1 MKKFNKDRYLR
12 KLKLKRYWQNNSRYF
27 YIGIPCLLCLI
38 LGIYFAY
45 SKFFVSSEEE
55 VIRTTVG
62 EFIYGDIIMT
72 PYVDGQYSSTFPEK
86 KTGINV
92 EKVICDGGVSA
103 SWDEDKWGLY
113 VTNLSKRTKCS
124 VYFVTPASCG
134 INDNVSCINSREG
147 LATLANEVNNGDNK
161 SGKIIYLTS
170 DLDLGGKFD
179 SDGNALDGNI
189 SWTPIGTESNPF
201 SGTFDGNGHIISNMY
216 ININDNAS
224 LFNYS
229 SNSTFKNVGVVNSYV
244 KSVNG
249 HASSIVG
256 EITNG
261 IIENSFSNS
270 TIIGQKF
277 TAGLVSRSFSSDIIN
292 CYNTGNIFGDVQFA
306 AGAIGYQSGD
316 DHIIRNIYN
325 YGNVKGGIESGG
337 IVGGIQ
343 GTVMKTYNLGKIECL
358 NNYCGGLVGQAYL
371 AYSPRIYNSYN
382 SGKVEGFG
390 ILGTLNNEDGTHEG
404 GYKIMNNYYLSS
416 TASWGIGEKYDGDV
430 YSKVYS
436 NDGAEPLSQDQMPS
450 VISVINGDNAFVE
463 DTNNINNGYP
473 ILKWQAERENN

>member
-1 MKKFNKDRYLR
+1 MKKFNKDKYLR
-12 KLKLKRYWQNNSRYF
+12 KLKIKRYWQTNSRYF

-38 LGIYFAY
+38 VGIYFAY
-45 SKFFVSSEEE
+45 SKFFVTGEEA

-72 PYVDGQYSSTFPEK
+72 PYIDGQYSNTFPEK

-92 EKVICDGGVSA
+92 EKVVCDNEVTA

-113 VTNLSKRTKCS
+113 ATNLSKRTKCS

-134 INDNVSCINSREG
+134 INDNVSCINSRDG
-147 LATLANEVNNGDNK
+147 LATLANEVNNGDSK

-216 ININDNAS
+216 INRPNDNYNGLFGYSPNSFLKNLGVTLSYIIGNRSQAS
-224 LFNYS
+224 ITGGGGTMKSVF
-229 SNSTFKNVGVVNSYV
+229 SNARVKGTARTAGICGENCIVVNSY
-244 KSVNG
+244 
-249 HASSIVG
+249 
-256 EITNG
+256 
-261 IIENSFSNS
+261 
-270 TIIGQKF
+270 
-277 TAGLVSRSFSSDIIN
+277 
-292 CYNTGNIFGDVQFA
+292 NI
-306 AGAIGYQSGD
+306 
-316 DHIIRNIYN
+316 
-325 YGNVKGGIESGG
+325 GNVSDGTEDIAGGILGGWG
-337 IVGGIQ
+337 IV
-343 GTVMKTYNLGKIECL
+343 K
-358 NNYCGGLVGQAYL
+358 
-371 AYSPRIYNSYN
+371 NSYN
-382 SGKVEGFG
+382 SGNVSSKSFAIGGIAGWETNSYYNYNLGSVNSTKSSIGGIIGSSSGDKIIEHSYNSGNISSSSGGG
-390 ILGTLNNEDGTHEG
+390 ILGYQYGAS
-404 GYKIMNNYYLSS
+404 KIENFTMKLKNNYYLSGS
-416 TASWGIGEKYDGDV
+416 ATYGLGGYK
-430 YSKVYS
+430 S
-436 NDGAEPLSQDQMPS
+436 NLGAEPLSEDEMPS

>member
-1 MKKFNKDRYLR
+1 MKKFNKDKYLR

-27 YIGIPCLLCLI
+27 YISIPCLLCLV

-45 SKFFVSSEEE
+45 SKFFVASEEE
-55 VIRTTVG
+55 VVRTTVG

-92 EKVICDGGVSA
+92 EKVVCDNGVTA
-103 SWDEDKWGLY
+103 SWDEDKWGLHA
-113 VTNLSKRTKCS
+113 TNLSKRTKCS

-189 SWTPIGTESNPF
+189 SWTPIGTDSNPF

-216 ININDNAS
+216 VNRPNDNYNGLFGYSPNSFIKNLGVTLSYIIGNRSQAS
-224 LFNYS
+224 VTGSGGTIKNIFS
-229 SNSTFKNVGVVNSYV
+229 SAVVSGIARTAGICAERCTVINSYNAGNIVNKTEDITGGILGGWGTV
-244 KSVNG
+244 KS
-249 HASSIVG
+249 S
-256 EITNG
+256 
-261 IIENSFSNS
+261 
-270 TIIGQKF
+270 
-277 TAGLVSRSFSSDIIN
+277 
-292 CYNTGNIFGDVQFA
+292 
-306 AGAIGYQSGD
+306 
-316 DHIIRNIYN
+316 YN
-325 YGNVKGGIESGG
+325 YGHVSSKAASIGGIAGWEANSYYNYNLGLITSSNTTTGG
-337 IVGGIQ
+337 IVG
-343 GTVMKTYNLGKIECL
+343 
-358 NNYCGGLVGQAYL
+358 CGSGDKFIKY
-371 AYSPRIYNSYN
+371 SYN
-382 SGKVEGFG
+382 SGNLINSPGGG
-390 ILGTLNNEDGTHEG
+390 ILGYQYNVESLNNFTM
-404 GYKIMNNYYLSS
+404 KLINNYYLIGS
-416 TASWGIGEKYDGDV
+416 ASYGLGRYQ
-430 YSKVYS
+430 S
-436 NDGAEPLSQDQMPS
+436 NQGAEPLSQDEMPS

>member
-12 KLKLKRYWQNNSRYF
+12 KLKFKRYWQNNSRYF

-124 VYFVTPASCG
+124 VYFITPASCG

-147 LATLANEVNNGDNK
+147 LVTLANEVNNGDNK

-216 ININDNAS
+216 IDADDS
-224 LFNYS
+224 VALFYR
-229 SNSTFKNVGVVNSYV
+229 VVNSSIKNLGIESSYV
-244 KSVNG
+244 QSKSG
-249 HASSIVG
+249 AASALIFTAVYTKVQTVYAIV
-256 EITNG
+256 TLN
-261 IIENSFSNS
+261 
-270 TIIGQKF
+270 GQK
-277 TAGLVSRSFSSDIIN
+277 TTSGLVSFANGLNIKNSYNVGNITSNDKQFGAGIIGYLGLESSAVEN
-292 CYNTGNIFGDVQFA
+292 CYNLGNL
-306 AGAIGYQSGD
+306 SG
-316 DHIIRNIYN
+316 
-325 YGNVKGGIESGG
+325 GTQSGG
-337 IVGGIQ
+337 IVGGLQ
-343 GTVMKTYNLGKIECL
+343 GAVKNTYNIGNITG
-358 NNYCGGLVGQAYL
+358 NSGGGGIVGQIYTL
-371 AYSPRIYNSYN
+371 TSP
-382 SGKVEGFG
+382 
-390 ILGTLNNEDGTHEG
+390 T
-404 GYKIMNNYYLSS
+404 IMNNYSV
-416 TASWGIGEKYDGDV
+416 GIINEGGGIVDSYFGEKNDYLIQNNFYLQGSASYGV
-430 YSKVYS
+430 SFLKS
-436 NDGAEPLSQDQMPS
+436 NIGAEPLSQDEMPS

>member
-45 SKFFVSSEEE
+45 SKFFVSSEED

-72 PYVDGQYSSTFPEK
+72 PYVDGEYSSTFPEK

-92 EKVICDGGVSA
+92 EKVVCDNGVTA

-113 VTNLSKRTKCS
+113 ATNLSKRTKCS
-124 VYFVTPASCG
+124 IYFVTPASCG

-216 ININDNAS
+216 VNTENKTG
-224 LFNYS
+224 LFNYVS
-229 SNSTFKNVGVVNSYV
+229 YGEIKNLGIEESYV
-244 KSVNG
+244 LTNNIR
-249 HASSIVG
+249 ASG
-256 EITNG
+256 
-261 IIENSFSNS
+261 
-270 TIIGQKF
+270 IIGQLLNGK
-277 TAGLVSRSFSSDIIN
+277 VIN
-292 CYNTGNIFGDVQFA
+292 CYN
-306 AGAIGYQSGD
+306 AGKANGLGA
-316 DHIIRNIYN
+316 
-325 YGNVKGGIESGG
+325 GGIVAFTDNSNVINCYNIGSINGGSAQFSGG
-337 IVGGIQ
+337 IVGYFGNTNLHSFIVNVYNAGDVSVNIEAAGIAGGLQ
-343 GTVMKTYNLGKIECL
+343 GTLENSYNIGKVSGDTSSGGIVGQIYTKTLPEIKNSYNVGKSSG
-358 NNYCGGLVGQAYL
+358 GGLVGIMYGD
-371 AYSPRIYNSYN
+371 YEY
-382 SGKVEGFG
+382 K
-390 ILGTLNNEDGTHEG
+390 LG
-404 GYKIMNNYYLSS
+404 NNYYLKS
-416 TASWGIGEKYDGDV
+416 TADYGF
-430 YSKVYS
+430 YSLKS
-436 NDGAEPLSQDQMPS
+436 NEGAEPLTKDKMPS

-463 DTNNINNGYP
+463 DINNINNGYP

>member
-12 KLKLKRYWQNNSRYF
+12 KLKFKRYWQNNSRYF

-113 VTNLSKRTKCS
+113 FTNLSKRTKCS

-147 LATLANEVNNGDNK
+147 LVTLANEVNNGDNK

-179 SDGNALDGNI
+179 SEGNALDGNI
-189 SWTPIGTESNPF
+189 SWTPIGTDSNPF

-216 ININDNAS
+216 IDADDS
-224 LFNYS
+224 VALFYR
-229 SNSTFKNVGVVNSYV
+229 VVNSSIKNLGIESSYV
-244 KSVNG
+244 QSKSG
-249 HASSIVG
+249 AASALIFTAVYTKVQTVYAIV
-256 EITNG
+256 TLN
-261 IIENSFSNS
+261 
-270 TIIGQKF
+270 GQK
-277 TAGLVSRSFSSDIIN
+277 TTSGLVSFANGLNIKNSYNAGNVTSNDKQFGAGIIGYLGLESSAVEN
-292 CYNTGNIFGDVQFA
+292 CYNLGNL
-306 AGAIGYQSGD
+306 SG
-316 DHIIRNIYN
+316 
-325 YGNVKGGIESGG
+325 GTQSGG
-337 IVGGIQ
+337 IVGGLQ
-343 GTVMKTYNLGKIECL
+343 GAVKNTYNIGNITG
-358 NNYCGGLVGQAYL
+358 NSGVGGIVGQIYTL
-371 AYSPRIYNSYN
+371 TSP
-382 SGKVEGFG
+382 
-390 ILGTLNNEDGTHEG
+390 T
-404 GYKIMNNYYLSS
+404 IMNNYSV
-416 TASWGIGEKYDGDV
+416 GIINEGGGIVDSYFGEKNDYLIQNNFYLQGSASYGV
-430 YSKVYS
+430 SFLKS
-436 NDGAEPLSQDQMPS
+436 NIGAEPLSQDEMPS

>member
-12 KLKLKRYWQNNSRYF
+12 KLKFKRYWQNNSRYF

-72 PYVDGQYSSTFPEK
+72 SYVDGQYSSTFPEK

-113 VTNLSKRTKCS
+113 ATNLSKRTKCS

-147 LATLANEVNNGDNK
+147 LVTLANEVNNGDNK

-179 SDGNALDGNI
+179 SEGNALDGNI
-189 SWTPIGTESNPF
+189 SWTPIGTDSNPF

-216 ININDNAS
+216 VNRPSSDGNG
-224 LFNYS
+224 LFGSATNGLI
-229 SNSTFKNVGVVNSYV
+229 KNLGIINSYV
-244 KSVNG
+244 IG
-249 HASSIVG
+249 
-256 EITNG
+256 
-261 IIENSFSNS
+261 SF
-270 TIIGQKF
+270 GQ
-277 TAGLVSRSFSSDIIN
+277 AGLVGKYGTVRNAYSGATIKGTSGSAGICGYE
-292 CYNTGNIFGDVQFA
+292 CYVYN
-306 AGAIGYQSGD
+306 S
-316 DHIIRNIYN
+316 YN
-325 YGNVKGGIESGG
+325 YGNIINGNDDLASGIMGGCNTENRKIINSYNYGSVTSKAASVGG
-337 IVGGIQ
+337 IVGWNCD
-343 GTVMKTYNLGKIECL
+343 V
-358 NNYCGGLVGQAYL
+358 
-371 AYSPRIYNSYN
+371 YNSYN
-382 SGKVEGFG
+382 LGTIHSDNQRWTGG
-390 ILGTLNNEDGTHEG
+390 ILGAFYDYINLKNNYNSGNITGSGIVGAHESDGG
-404 GYKIMNNYYLSS
+404 LSSIASYIKSNYYLNT
-416 TASWGIGEKYDGDV
+416 TASYGLGYYK
-430 YSKVYS
+430 S
-436 NDGAEPLSQDQMPS
+436 NQGAEPLSQDEMPS

-473 ILKWQAERENN
+473 ILKWQAERENH

>member
-12 KLKLKRYWQNNSRYF
+12 KLKFKRYWQNNSRYF

-72 PYVDGQYSSTFPEK
+72 SYVDGQYSSTFPEK

-113 VTNLSKRTKCS
+113 FTNLSKRTKCS

-147 LATLANEVNNGDNK
+147 LVTLANEVNNGDNK

-179 SDGNALDGNI
+179 SEGNALDGNI
-189 SWTPIGTESNPF
+189 SWTPIGTGDNPF
-201 SGTFDGNGHIISNMY
+201 SGTFDGNGHIINNMFVNRPNDSN
-216 ININDNAS
+216 NG
-224 LFNYS
+224 LFGNGL
-229 SNSTFKNVGVVNSYV
+229 NGRIKNVGIDISFVIGGYTS
-244 KSVNG
+244 G
-249 HASSIVG
+249 GIVG
-256 EITNG
+256 KNG
-261 IIENSFSNS
+261 NVKNSFNLAKVISSGASGGICGWQCDISN
-270 TIIGQKF
+270 
-277 TAGLVSRSFSSDIIN
+277 V
-292 CYNTGNIFGDVQFA
+292 YNGGDVINKTNDCS
-306 AGAIGYQSGD
+306 GGISGGYLNLQNG
-316 DHIIRNIYN
+316 YN
-325 YGNVKGGIESGG
+325 YGNVESNAGSTGGISGW
-337 IVGGIQ
+337 
-343 GTVMKTYNLGKIECL
+343 
-358 NNYCGGLVGQAYL
+358 
-371 AYSPRIYNSYN
+371 YSSIYNSFN
-382 SGKVEGFG
+382 LGDVSGNTMDAGG
-390 ILGTLNNEDGTHEG
+390 ILGQGVDGSANQNIIYNNYNKGKING
-404 GYKIMNNYYLSS
+404 GGILGVQYNVLDYSGFNLKLKNNYYLNTS
-416 TASWGIGEKYDGDV
+416 ANYGLGYYK
-430 YSKVYS
+430 S
-436 NDGAEPLSQDQMPS
+436 NQGAEPLSQDEMPS

>member
-12 KLKLKRYWQNNSRYF
+12 KLKFKRYWQINSRYF
-27 YIGIPCLLCLI
+27 YIGIPCLLCLV

-62 EFIYGDIIMT
+62 DFIYGDIIMT
-72 PYVDGQYSSTFPEK
+72 PYIDGQYSSTFPEK
-86 KTGINV
+86 KTGTNV
-92 EKVICDGGVSA
+92 EKVVCDNGVTA

-113 VTNLSKRTKCS
+113 ATNLSKRTKCS

-147 LATLANEVNNGDNK
+147 LVTLANEVNNGDNK

-189 SWTPIGTESNPF
+189 SWTPIGTESNLF

-216 ININDNAS
+216 INEINDAALFLS
-224 LFNYS
+224 LRNSIIKNLGVES
-229 SNSTFKNVGVVNSYV
+229 SYIKSENGIAATIATGINNVIIKNVYSE
-244 KSVNG
+244 
-249 HASSIVG
+249 SIVD
-256 EITNG
+256 
-261 IIENSFSNS
+261 
-270 TIIGQKF
+270 GQKM
-277 TAGLVSRSFSSDIIN
+277 TSGLVAYSNTAIVKN
-292 CYNTGNIFGDVQFA
+292 CYNASKVNSNDKQFGAGIIGYLGVNSSVVENCYNLGNING
-306 AGAIGYQSGD
+306 GAQSSGIVGGLQGLVRNTYNIGNITGTSG
-316 DHIIRNIYN
+316 
-325 YGNVKGGIESGG
+325 VGG
-337 IVGGIQ
+337 IVGQVFTETSPVI
-343 GTVMKTYNLGKIECL
+343 K
-358 NNYCGGLVGQAYL
+358 NNYNVGIIKDGGGIIDGNYGNKKDYIIQNNFYLQGSASCGVSFLQ
-371 AYSPRIYNSYN
+371 
-382 SGKVEGFG
+382 
-390 ILGTLNNEDGTHEG
+390 
-404 GYKIMNNYYLSS
+404 
-416 TASWGIGEKYDGDV
+416 
-430 YSKVYS
+430 S
-436 NDGAEPLSQDQMPS
+436 NIGAEPLSQAEMPS

>member
-1 MKKFNKDRYLR
+1 MKKFNKDKYLR

-27 YIGIPCLLCLI
+27 YIGIPCLLCLV

-45 SKFFVSSEEE
+45 SKFFVASEEE
-55 VIRTTVG
+55 VVRTTVG

-92 EKVICDGGVSA
+92 EKVVCDNGVTA

-113 VTNLSKRTKCS
+113 ATNLSKRTKCS

-147 LATLANEVNNGDNK
+147 LANLANEVNNGDNK

-201 SGTFDGNGHIISNMY
+201 SGIFDGNGHIVSNMY
-216 ININDNAS
+216 VNRPSDNYNG
-224 LFNYS
+224 LFGDA
-229 SNSTFKNVGVVNSYV
+229 TDAIVKNLGVVSSYV
-244 KSVNG
+244 LGYFNQAG
-249 HASSIVG
+249 IVG
-256 EITNG
+256 EG
-261 IIENSFSNS
+261 
-270 TIIGQKF
+270 GK
-277 TAGLVSRSFSSDIIN
+277 IIN
-292 CYNTGNIFGDVQFA
+292 CYSNSTVKGTARTAGICGNRCLIKNSYNVGNIINDNQDLTGGICGGWCNV
-306 AGAIGYQSGD
+306 YRS
-316 DHIIRNIYN
+316 YN
-325 YGNVKGGIESGG
+325 LGNVKSSANS
-337 IVGGIQ
+337 VGGIGGWDSSAYNCYNFGNITGNDNGVGGVLGN
-343 GTVMKTYNLGKIECL
+343 GTSYNKIE
-358 NNYCGGLVGQAYL
+358 Y
-371 AYSPRIYNSYN
+371 SYN
-382 SGKVEGFG
+382 SGKVNGSPGGG
-390 ILGTLNNEDGTHEG
+390 ILGGEYLIFDINKLNI
-404 GYKIMNNYYLSS
+404 KLKNNYYLTG
-416 TASWGIGEKYDGDV
+416 TASYGLGY
-430 YSKVYS
+430 YSS
-436 NDGAEPLSQDQMPS
+436 NVGAESLSADEMPS

>member
-72 PYVDGQYSSTFPEK
+72 SYVDGQYSSTFPEK

-92 EKVICDGGVSA
+92 EKVVCDNGVTA

-147 LATLANEVNNGDNK
+147 LVTLSNEVNNGDNK

-179 SDGNALDGNI
+179 SEGNALDGNI
-189 SWTPIGTESNPF
+189 SWTPIGTDSNPF

-216 ININDNAS
+216 VNRSEKAG
-224 LFNYS
+224 LFEFVN
-229 SNSTFKNVGVVNSYV
+229 NGTIKNFAVVGSYV
-244 KSVNG
+244 KSTALA
-249 HASSIVG
+249 ASGIVAEG
-256 EITNG
+256 
-261 IIENSFSNS
+261 
-270 TIIGQKF
+270 
-277 TAGLVSRSFSSDIIN
+277 
-292 CYNTGNIFGDVQFA
+292 
-306 AGAIGYQSGD
+306 
-316 DHIIRNIYN
+316 RNITVKSVYN
-325 YGNVKGGIESGG
+325 SAAINGKKNSGG
-337 IVGGIQ
+337 IVGVASGSVVNSYNIGTINSNSAQFAAGII
-343 GTVMKTYNLGKIECL
+343 GYVIGSNSLIKNCYNSAKVSGGAESSGITGGNIGKIINTYNLGAISATS
-358 NNYCGGLVGQAYL
+358 YASGIAGQLYDPTGA
-371 AYSPRIYNSYN
+371 SIYNSYN
-382 SGKVEGFG
+382 YGKTQGGG
-390 ILGTLNNEDGTHEG
+390 IVGNVYQNQNRFKLYE
-404 GYKIMNNYYLSS
+404 NYYLEDSAFYGVLS
-416 TASWGIGEKYDGDV
+416 AK
-430 YSKVYS
+430 S
-436 NDGAEPLSQDQMPS
+436 NDGAEPLSQDKMPS

>member
-1 MKKFNKDRYLR
+1 MKKFNKDKYLR

-27 YIGIPCLLCLI
+27 YIGIPCLLCLV

-55 VIRTTVG
+55 VVRTTVG

-72 PYVDGQYSSTFPEK
+72 TYIDGQYSSTFPEK
-86 KTGINV
+86 KTGINM
-92 EKVICDGGVSA
+92 EKVICDGDVSA

-179 SDGNALDGNI
+179 SEGNALDGNI

-201 SGTFDGNGHIISNMY
+201 SGTFDGNGHIVSNMY
-216 ININDNAS
+216 MNIDGNAA

-244 KSVNG
+244 KSVSG

-261 IIENSFSNS
+261 IIENFFNNS
-270 TIIGQKF
+270 IIIGQKF
-277 TAGLVSRSFSSDIIN
+277 TAGLVSYAAGLNIKNSYNAGNITSNDKQFGAGIVGYLGYKTSTIEN
-292 CYNTGNIFGDVQFA
+292 CYNLGNLSV
-306 AGAIGYQSGD
+306 
-316 DHIIRNIYN
+316 
-325 YGNVKGGIESGG
+325 GIQSGG
-337 IVGGIQ
+337 IVGGLQ
-343 GTVMKTYNLGKIECL
+343 GLVKNTYNIGNITGNSDRGGIVGQVFTETSPVIK
-358 NNYCGGLVGQAYL
+358 NNYNIGIINNGGGIIDDYYGDKNDYL
-371 AYSPRIYNSYN
+371 IQ
-382 SGKVEGFG
+382 
-390 ILGTLNNEDGTHEG
+390 NNFYLQGSA
-404 GYKIMNNYYLSS
+404 NYGVSFLQ
-416 TASWGIGEKYDGDV
+416 
-430 YSKVYS
+430 S
-436 NDGAEPLSQDQMPS
+436 NTGAEPLSQDEMPS

>member
-1 MKKFNKDRYLR
+1 MKKFNKDKYLR
-12 KLKLKRYWQNNSRYF
+12 KLKFKRYWQNNSRYF

-92 EKVICDGGVSA
+92 EKVVCDNGVTA
-103 SWDEDKWGLY
+103 SWNEDKWGLY
-113 VTNLSKRTKCS
+113 ATNLSKRTKCS

-170 DLDLGGKFD
+170 DLDLSGKFD

-216 ININDNAS
+216 INIDDNAA

-229 SNSTFKNVGVVNSYV
+229 SNSTFKNVGIVNSYV
-244 KSVNG
+244 KIVNG

-256 EITNG
+256 SISNG
-261 IIENSFSNS
+261 VVENCFSNS
-270 TIIGQKF
+270 IVNGLKF
-277 TAGLVSRSFSSDIIN
+277 SAGIVSTLYYSTVKN
-292 CYNTGNIFGDVQFA
+292 CYNFGIIDSNGSQFA
-306 AGAIGYQSGD
+306 SGLVGYSSYS
-316 DHIIRNIYN
+316 NIYN
-325 YGNVKGGIESGG
+325 NYNGGNINGSSESGG
-337 IVGGIQ
+337 IVGGFYGII
-343 GTVMKTYNLGKIECL
+343 KNCYNFGDIK
-358 NNYCGGLVGQAYL
+358 G
-371 AYSPRIYNSYN
+371 YN
-382 SGKVEGFG
+382 SGG
-390 ILGTLNNEDGTHEG
+390 IIGQLYDPEAPEVYNVFNSGTLSENCG
-404 GYKIMNNYYLSS
+404 GIIGIIYKSNGLFKMKGNYYLRSS
-416 TASWGIGEKYDGDV
+416 ASYGIFSAK
-430 YSKVYS
+430 S
-436 NDGAEPLSQDQMPS
+436 NDSAEPLSQDEMPS